1 MAVAVLTKA
10 AAASKATAG
19 AKAPSGGYQRLVSEA
34 VEALKETQG
43 SSMQAISKYVSTQH
57 PDIPG
62 DKLRIQLRLAV
73 KRMVEKELLR
83 KIKASYK
90 LTRAVTKAPAV
101 VKRKAPIKKK
111 PLSTKKVAAKPTPSR
126 KAAKTGVAKKSAA
139 KKTDTAIKKNGAET
153 KKTAALKSSVKVKSG
168 TMPRKVIA
176 KKKGPGAALKVT
188 GPKATAKKA

>member
-1 MAVAVLTKA
+1 MAIAAPTRA
-10 AAASKATAG
+10 AAASKATAT

-57 PDIPG
+57 PNIPG

-90 LTRAVTKAPAV
+90 LTRVATKAPAM
-101 VKRKAPIKKK
+101 KKK
-111 PLSTKKVAAKPTPSR
+111 ASIKEKPVSKKTAATKPTTSSTG
-126 KAAKTGVAKKSAA
+126 KTAVAKRSAA
-139 KKTDTAIKKNGAET
+139 KKTEAATKKTTAAT
-153 KKTAALKSSVKVKSG
+153 KKTADLKGSVKVKSR
-168 TMPRKVIA
+168 TLPRKVIV
-176 KKKGPGAALKVT
+176 KKKVPGAAIKAV
-188 GPKATAKKA
+188 GPKAMVKKA